1 MTALAPEAL
10 DFDYDIKPFICEAIE
25 RRGGVPLN
33 YEQILIIKGTWQ
45 GQDYGE
51 MAQDSP
57 YTAGHLQRTVA
68 PDLWKLLSVALNLD
82 IQKKNFR
89 KTIGLLLTSTSAEA
103 DPSSPVPMT
112 LRRIIGTPPSYAHL
126 ISRPEGYDNLTKLI
140 EQNRVVLVTGS
151 AGIGKTSLIAEL
163 FHQAKWLSTFQSL
176 IWKYSVSDSPADDI
190 QDLLYL
196 INSPSRST
204 VYDYIRTRRVL
215 ISIDGIDDWFVTDK
229 NRKDAN
235 LLLRRLAETEHNSCF
250 IFSTRQDIPLIDSLS
265 QMGRPVKVFHLKGL
279 SEEQSRLLLSPYN
292 LYGEKLNDFV
302 SSRRGNPQSLL
313 DSAKIVERI
322 YERNVDPF
330 MNGRTSIISNILSKS
345 LSFSFE
351 RIQELDDTER
361 HTLQYLSALQESVSV
376 QDAIKDIHEKLGF
389 SIPQISKAIIT
400 LEAFGLIGDLAAS
413 PQIMIDNVIRKYIQ
427 LNLQL
432 FPSLPTHPNANAV
445 LH

>member
-25 RRGGVPLN
+25 RKGGVPLN
-33 YEQILIIKGTWQ
+33 DEQILIIKGTWR

-68 PDLWKLLSVALNLD
+68 PDLWKLLSVALDLD

-89 KTIGLLLTSTSAEA
+89 KTIGFLLTSTSTEG

-112 LRRIIGTPPSYAHL
+112 LRRIIGTPPSYAQL
-126 ISRPEGYDNLTKLI
+126 IARQEEYDSLTKLI
-140 EQNRVVLVTGS
+140 QQNRVVLVTGS

-163 FHQAKWLSTFQSL
+163 FRQAKWLPTFQSL
-176 IWKYSVSDSPADDI
+176 IWKYSISDSPSEDI

-215 ISIDGIDDWFVTDK
+215 ISIDGIDDWFATDK

-235 LLLRRLAETEHNSCF
+235 LLLRRLAEAEHNSCF
-250 IFSTRQDIPLIDSLS
+250 IFSSREDIPFIDSLS
-265 QMGRPVKVFHLKGL
+265 QSRPVKVFHLTGMN
-279 SEEQSRLLLSPYN
+279 EEQSRLLLNPYN
-292 LYGEKLNDFV
+292 LYGEKFNEFV
-302 SSRRGNPQSLL
+302 LSRSGNPKNLH
-313 DSAKIVERI
+313 DSAKVVERI

-330 MNGRTSIISNILSKS
+330 MNGSTSIISNILSKS
-345 LSFSFE
+345 LSFSFD
-351 RIQELDDTER
+351 RIQDLNDVER
-361 HTLQYLSALQESVSV
+361 HILQYLTALQENLSV
-376 QDAIKDIHEKLGF
+376 QDSIKVIYENLGF

-400 LEAFGLIGDLAAS
+400 LEAFGLIADLTAS
-413 PQIMIDNVIRKYIQ
+413 PQIMIDNVVKKYVQ
-427 LNLQL
+427 LNPQL

>member
-10 DFDYDIKPFICEAIE
+10 DFDYDIEPFICEAIE
-25 RRGGVPLN
+25 RSGRPPLDD
-33 YEQILIIKGTWQ
+33 EQILIIKGTWR
-45 GQDYGE
+45 GQDYGD

-68 PDLWKLLSVALNLD
+68 PDLWKALSAALNLD

-89 KTIGLLLTSTSAEA
+89 KTIGSLLTSTSTKA
-103 DPSSPVPMT
+103 DPSSPVPT
-112 LRRIIGTPPSYAHL
+112 IVRRIIGTPPSYAQL
-126 ISRPEGYDNLTKLI
+126 ISRPEEYDSLTKLI
-140 EQNRVVLVTGS
+140 EQNRVVLVKGS

-163 FHQAKWLSTFQSL
+163 FRQAKWLPTFQSL
-176 IWKYSVSDSPADDI
+176 IWKYSVSDSPGDDI

-215 ISIDGIDDWFVTDK
+215 ISIDGIDDWFATDK

-250 IFSTRQDIPLIDSLS
+250 IFSTRQDIPLVDSLNH
-265 QMGRPVKVFHLKGL
+265 MGRLVEVLHLKGL
-279 SEEQSRLLLSPYN
+279 SEEQSRLLLDPYN
-292 LYGEKLNDFV
+292 LYGEKLDDFV
-302 SSRRGNPQSLL
+302 SSRRGNPQSLH

-322 YERNVDPF
+322 YGGNVDPF

-345 LSFSFE
+345 LRFNFD
-351 RIQELDDTER
+351 RIQDLDDLER
-361 HTLQYLSALQESVSV
+361 QILQYLATLQESVTVEDS
-376 QDAIKDIHEKLGF
+376 IKNIHETLGF

-400 LEAFGLIGDLAAS
+400 LETFGLIADLAVF
-413 PQIMIDNVIRKYIQ
+413 PQITIDNVIKKYIQ
-427 LNLQL
+427 LNSQL
-432 FPSLPTHPNANAV
+432 FPKPTHPNANAV

>member
-25 RRGGVPLN
+25 RSGGLSLDDD
-33 YEQILIIKGTWQ
+33 QILIIKGTWH
-45 GQDYGE
+45 GQDYGD

-68 PDLWKLLSVALNLD
+68 PDLWKLLSAALNLD

-89 KTIGLLLTSTSAEA
+89 KIIGSLLTSTSTKA

-112 LRRIIGTPPSYAHL
+112 LRRMIGTPPSYAQL
-126 ISRPEGYDNLTKLI
+126 ISRPEEYDSLTKLI

-163 FHQAKWLSTFQSL
+163 FRQAKWLPTFQSL
-176 IWKYSVSDSPADDI
+176 IWKYSVSDSPEDDI

-215 ISIDGIDDWFVTDK
+215 ISIDRIDDWFATDK

-250 IFSTRQDIPLIDSLS
+250 IFSARQDIPLIDSLS

-279 SEEQSRLLLSPYN
+279 SEEQSRLLLKPYN
-292 LYGEKLNDFV
+292 LYGEKLDDFV
-302 SSRRGNPQSLL
+302 SSRRGNPQSLH

-322 YERNVDPF
+322 YGGNVDPF

-345 LSFSFE
+345 LSFSFD
-351 RIQELDDTER
+351 RIQELDDIER
-361 HTLQYLSALQESVSV
+361 HILQYLTALQESISL
-376 QDAIKDIHEKLGF
+376 QDSIKAIHENLGF
-389 SIPQISKAIIT
+389 SIPQISKAIIA
-400 LEAFGLIGDLAAS
+400 LEAFGLIADLAAS
-413 PQIMIDNVIRKYIQ
+413 PQITIDNVIKKYIQ
-427 LNLQL
+427 LNSQL
-432 FPSLPTHPNANAV
+432 FPSPPIHPNANAL

>member
-25 RRGGVPLN
+25 RSGRLPLN
-33 YEQILIIKGTWQ
+33 DEQILIIQGTWR
-45 GQDYGE
+45 GQDYGD

-68 PDLWKLLSVALNLD
+68 PDLWKVLSVALNIE
-82 IQKKNFR
+82 IQKKTFR
-89 KTIGLLLTSTSAEA
+89 KIIGTLLTSTPTKA
-103 DPSSPVPMT
+103 DPSSPVPVAM
-112 LRRIIGTPPSYAHL
+112 RRIIGTPPSYTQL
-126 ISRPEGYDNLTKLI
+126 ISRPEEFDSLTKLI

-151 AGIGKTSLIAEL
+151 AGIGKTSLMSEL
-163 FHQAKWLSTFQSL
+163 FRQAKWLPTFQSL
-176 IWKYSVSDSPADDI
+176 IWKYSVSDCPSDDI

-215 ISIDGIDDWFVTDK
+215 IAIDGIDDWFVTDK

-250 IFSTRQDIPLIDSLS
+250 IFSTRQDVPLVDSLS
-265 QMGRPVKVFHLKGL
+265 HMGRPVNIFHVKGL
-279 SEEQSRLLLSPYN
+279 SEEQSRLLLNPYN
-292 LYGEKLNDFV
+292 LYGEKLDDFV
-302 SSRRGNPQSLL
+302 SSRRGNPQSLH

-330 MNGRTSIISNILSKS
+330 MNSKTSIISNILSKS
-345 LSFSFE
+345 LSFSFN
-351 RIQELDDTER
+351 RIQDLDDIER
-361 HTLQYLSALQESVSV
+361 YILQYLTTLKESLSV
-376 QDAIKDIHEKLGF
+376 QDSIKVIHENLGF

-400 LEAFGLIGDLAAS
+400 LEAFGLIADLAAS
-413 PQIMIDNVIRKYIQ
+413 PQITIDNVIKKYIQ
-427 LNLQL
+427 LNSQL
-432 FPSLPTHPNANAV
+432 FPSLPSHPNANAV

>member
-25 RRGGVPLN
+25 RSGGVPLN
-33 YEQILIIKGTWQ
+33 DEQILIIQGTWR

-68 PDLWKLLSVALNLD
+68 PDLWKLLSAALNIE
-82 IQKKNFR
+82 IQKKTFR
-89 KTIGLLLTSTSAEA
+89 KTIGSLLTSTSPKA
-103 DPSSPVPMT
+103 DPSSPVPVAM
-112 LRRIIGTPPSYAHL
+112 RRMIGTPPSYTQL
-126 ISRPEGYDNLTKLI
+126 ISRPEEFDSLTKLI

-151 AGIGKTSLIAEL
+151 AGIGKTSLISEL
-163 FHQAKWLSTFQSL
+163 FRQAKWLTTFQSL
-176 IWKYSVSDSPADDI
+176 IWKYSVSDSPTDDI

-204 VYDYIRTRRVL
+204 ISDYIRTRRVL
-215 ISIDGIDDWFVTDK
+215 ISIDGIDDWFATDRS
-229 NRKDAN
+229 RKDAN

-250 IFSTRQDIPLIDSLS
+250 IFSTRQDIPLVNSLS
-265 QMGRPVKVFHLKGL
+265 HMGRLVEVLHLKGL

-292 LYGEKLNDFV
+292 LYGEKLDDFIF
-302 SSRRGNPQSLL
+302 SRRGNPQSLH

-322 YERNVDPF
+322 YRGNVDPF

-345 LSFSFE
+345 LSFNFD
-351 RIQELDDTER
+351 RIQDLDETE
-361 HTLQYLSALQESVSV
+361 HHILQYLTALKESITVEDS
-376 QDAIKDIHEKLGF
+376 IKNIHENLGF
-389 SIPQISKAIIT
+389 SIPQISKALIT
-400 LEAFGLIGDLAAS
+400 LEAFGLIADLAAS
-413 PQIMIDNVIRKYIQ
+413 PQITIDNVIKKYIQ
-427 LNLQL
+427 LNPPL
-432 FPSLPTHPNANAV
+432 FPMPTHPNSNAV

>member
-33 YEQILIIKGTWQ
+33 DEQILIIKGTWQ

-68 PDLWKLLSVALNLD
+68 PDLWKLLSVALSLD

-89 KTIGLLLTSTSAEA
+89 KTIGLLLTSTSAEG
-103 DPSSPVPMT
+103 DPSSAVPMT
-112 LRRIIGTPPSYAHL
+112 LRRIIGTPPSYAQL
-126 ISRPEGYDNLTKLI
+126 ISRPEEYDNLTKLI
-140 EQNRVVLVTGS
+140 EHNRVVLVTGS

-163 FHQAKWLSTFQSL
+163 FHQAKWLPTFQSL
-176 IWKYSVSDSPADDI
+176 IWKYSISDSPSDDI

-215 ISIDGIDDWFVTDK
+215 ISIDGIDDWFTTDK
-229 NRKDAN
+229 SRKDAN

-265 QMGRPVKVFHLKGL
+265 QMGRPVKAFHLKGL

-292 LYGEKLNDFV
+292 LYGEKLDDFV
-302 SSRRGNPQSLL
+302 SSRRGNPQSLH

-361 HTLQYLSALQESVSV
+361 HTLQYLTALQESVSV
-376 QDAIKDIHEKLGF
+376 QDAIKSIHENLGF

-427 LNLQL
+427 LNPQL